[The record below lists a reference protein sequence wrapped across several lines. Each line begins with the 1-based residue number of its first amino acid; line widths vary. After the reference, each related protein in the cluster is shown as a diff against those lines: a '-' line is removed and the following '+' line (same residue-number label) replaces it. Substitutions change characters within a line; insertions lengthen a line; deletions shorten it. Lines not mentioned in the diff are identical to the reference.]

1 MIEYLRF
8 TNSDV
13 AKIATYIS
21 VFKVPAVIIV
31 NGTKYIVSL
40 ESDDVIDMLQ
50 IRYNGEL
57 QIIQKVKGGYLI
69 CRPY

>member
-1 MIEYLRF
+1 MEYLRF

-21 VFKVPAVIIV
+21 VFKVSAVIVV
-31 NGTKYIVSL
+31 NGVKYIVSI
-40 ESDDVIDMLQ
+40 ESDDIIDMLQ

-57 QIIQKVKGGYLI
+57 QVVQKVKGGYLI

>member
-1 MIEYLRF
+1 MEYLRF

-13 AKIATYIS
+13 AKIATYIA

-31 NGTKYIVSL
+31 NGVKYIVSI
-40 ESDDVIDMLQ
+40 ESDSVIDMLQ
-50 IRYNGEL
+50 IRYNRNL
-57 QIIQKVKGGYLI
+57 QVIQKVKNGYLI

>member
-1 MIEYLRF
+1 MEYLRF

-13 AKIATYIS
+13 AKIATYIA

-31 NGTKYIVSL
+31 NGVKYIVSI

-50 IRYNGEL
+50 IRYKL
-57 QIIQKVKGGYLI
+57 QVIQKVKGGYLI

>member
-1 MIEYLRF
+1 MEYLRF

-13 AKIATYIS
+13 AKIATYIA

-31 NGTKYIVSL
+31 NGMKYRISI

-57 QIIQKVKGGYLI
+57 QVIQKVKNGYLI

>member
-1 MIEYLRF
+1 MEYLRF

-21 VFKVPAVIIV
+21 VFKVPAVIVV
-31 NGTKYIVSL
+31 NGVKYIVSI
-40 ESDDVIDMLQ
+40 EEDSIIDMLQ

-57 QIIQKVKGGYLI
+57 QVVQKVKNGYLI

>member
-1 MIEYLRF
+1 MEYLRF

-21 VFKVPAVIIV
+21 VFKVPAVIVV
-31 NGTKYIVSL
+31 NGVKYIVSI
-40 ESDDVIDMLQ
+40 ESDDIIDMLQ
-50 IRYNGEL
+50 IRYNGNL
-57 QIIQKVKGGYLI
+57 QVIQKVKNGYLI

>member
-1 MIEYLRF
+1 MEYLRF

-13 AKIATYIS
+13 AKIATYIA

-31 NGTKYIVSL
+31 NGVKYIVSL

-57 QIIQKVKGGYLI
+57 QIIQKVKCGYLI

>member
-1 MIEYLRF
+1 MEYLRF

-13 AKIATYIS
+13 AKIATYIA
-21 VFKVPAVIIV
+21 VFKVPAVIVV
-31 NGTKYIVSL
+31 NGVKYIVSI
-40 ESDDVIDMLQ
+40 ESDAVIDMLQ

-57 QIIQKVKGGYLI
+57 QIIQKVKSGYLI

>member
-1 MIEYLRF
+1 MEYLRF

-21 VFKVPAVIIV
+21 IFKVPAVIVGID
-31 NGTKYIVSL
+31 GKKYIVSI

-50 IRYNGEL
+50 IRYNGNL
-57 QIIQKVKGGYLI
+57 QVVQKVKSGYLI

>member
-1 MIEYLRF
+1 MEYLRF

-13 AKIATYIS
+13 AKVVTYIS
-21 VFKVPAVIIV
+21 IFKVPAVIVGID
-31 NGTKYIVSL
+31 GMKYIVSI
-40 ESDDVIDMLQ
+40 ESDDIIDMLQ

-57 QIIQKVKGGYLI
+57 QVIQKVKGGYLI

>member
-1 MIEYLRF
+1 MEYLRF

-13 AKIATYIS
+13 AKIATYIA

>member
-1 MIEYLRF
+1 MEYLRF

-13 AKIATYIS
+13 AKIATYIA

-31 NGTKYIVSL
+31 NGVKYIVSI

-50 IRYNGEL
+50 IRYNGKL
-57 QIIQKVKGGYLI
+57 QIIQKVKNGYLI

>member
-1 MIEYLRF
+1 MEYLRF

-13 AKIATYIS
+13 AKIATYIA

-40 ESDDVIDMLQ
+40 ESDSVINMLQ

-57 QIIQKVKGGYLI
+57 QIIQKVKNGYLI

>member
-1 MIEYLRF
+1 MEYLRF

-13 AKIATYIS
+13 VKIATYIE
-21 VFKVPAVIIV
+21 VFKVPAVINV
-31 NGTKYIVSL
+31 GGMKYIVSI

-57 QIIQKVKGGYLI
+57 QVVQKVKGGYLI
-69 CRPY
+69 CRPC

>member
-1 MIEYLRF
+1 MEYLRF

-13 AKIATYIS
+13 AKIVTYIA

-31 NGTKYIVSL
+31 NGMKYIVSL
-40 ESDDVIDMLQ
+40 ESDSVIDMLQ

-57 QIIQKVKGGYLI
+57 QVIQKVKNGYLI

>member
-1 MIEYLRF
+1 MEYLRF

-13 AKIATYIS
+13 AKIATYIT

-31 NGTKYIVSL
+31 NGMKYIVSI

-57 QIIQKVKGGYLI
+57 QVVQKVKGGYLI

>member
-1 MIEYLRF
+1 MEYLRF

-13 AKIATYIS
+13 AKIATYIA

-31 NGTKYIVSL
+31 DGMKYIVSI
-40 ESDDVIDMLQ
+40 ESNDVIDMLQ

-57 QIIQKVKGGYLI
+57 QVVQKVKNGYLI

>member
-1 MIEYLRF
+1 MKYLRF

-13 AKIATYIS
+13 AKIATYIA
-21 VFKVPAVIIV
+21 VFKVPAIIIV
-31 NGTKYIVSL
+31 NGMKYIVSI

-57 QIIQKVKGGYLI
+57 QVIQKVKGGYLI
-69 CRPY
+69 CRQF

>member
-1 MIEYLRF
+1 MEYLRF

-13 AKIATYIS
+13 AKITTYIA

-31 NGTKYIVSL
+31 NEVKYIVSI

-50 IRYNGEL
+50 IRYNGKL
-57 QIIQKVKGGYLI
+57 QIVQKVKSGYLI

>member
-1 MIEYLRF
+1 MEYLRF

-13 AKIATYIS
+13 AKIATYIA

-31 NGTKYIVSL
+31 NGVKYIVSI

-57 QIIQKVKGGYLI
+57 QVVQKVKGGYLI
-69 CRPY
+69 CRPC

>member
-1 MIEYLRF
+1 MEYLRF

-13 AKIATYIS
+13 AKIATYIA

-31 NGTKYIVSL
+31 NGMKYRISI

-57 QIIQKVKGGYLI
+57 QVIQKVKGGYLI

>member
-1 MIEYLRF
+1 MEYVRF

-21 VFKVPAVIIV
+21 VFKVPAIIIV
-31 NGTKYIVSL
+31 NDVKYIVSI

-50 IRYNGEL
+50 IRYNGKL
-57 QIIQKVKGGYLI
+57 QVVQKVKNGYLT

>member
-1 MIEYLRF
+1 MEYLRF

-13 AKIATYIS
+13 AKIATYIA
-21 VFKVPAVIIV
+21 VFKVPAVIIA
-31 NGTKYIVSL
+31 NGIKYIVSI

-57 QIIQKVKGGYLI
+57 QVVQKVKSGYLI

>member
-1 MIEYLRF
+1 MEYLRF

-13 AKIATYIS
+13 VKLATYIA

-31 NGTKYIVSL
+31 NGMKYIVSI

-57 QIIQKVKGGYLI
+57 QVVQKFKSGYLI

>member
-1 MIEYLRF
+1 MEYLRF

-13 AKIATYIS
+13 AKIATYIA
-21 VFKVPAVIIV
+21 VFKIPAVIIV
-31 NGTKYIVSL
+31 NGVKYIVSI

-50 IRYNGEL
+50 IRYNGNL
-57 QIIQKVKGGYLI
+57 QVIQKVKGGYLI

>member
-1 MIEYLRF
+1 MEYLRF

-13 AKIATYIS
+13 AKIATYIA
-21 VFKVPAVIIV
+21 VFKVPAIIIV
-31 NGTKYIVSL
+31 NGVKYIVSI

-50 IRYNGEL
+50 IRYNGKL
-57 QIIQKVKGGYLI
+57 QIVQKVKGGYLI